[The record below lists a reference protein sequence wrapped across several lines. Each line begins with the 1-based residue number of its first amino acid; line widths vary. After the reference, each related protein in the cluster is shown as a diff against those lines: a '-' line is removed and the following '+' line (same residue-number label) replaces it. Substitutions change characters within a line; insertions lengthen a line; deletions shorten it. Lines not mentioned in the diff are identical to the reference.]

1 MSSAPT
7 LLHWTSGAITE
18 RGQVRESNQDACLD
32 RPDLGLWAVADG
44 MGGHY
49 GGGYASHLLVEGLDR
64 VAPFEDLNSAIETVR
79 LVTKEVNQE
88 LIRAARE
95 IGQTVMGTTLVA
107 VVALG
112 ARCAILWAG
121 DSRVY
126 RLRDGVL
133 DQLTHDH
140 SQVQWMV
147 DSGLLAPEEADQ
159 HPLSNVLLRAVGGE
173 PGLRLDDRVE
183 ALREGDRYLLCSDG
197 LMKELGREDI
207 ERILMQTP
215 GSPLEAAQALVD
227 AACKAGGRDNV
238 TVLVIDFQD
247 PSVE

>member
-1 MSSAPT
+1 MSGAPT
-7 LLHWTSGAITE
+7 LLHWISGSVTE
-18 RGQVRESNQDACLD
+18 RGLIRDSNQDAYLD

-49 GGGYASHLLVEGLDR
+49 GGEYASHLLVESLDR
-64 VAPFEDLNSAIETVR
+64 LAPFEDLNSAIETVR
-79 LVTKEVNQE
+79 QVTAAVNQE
-88 LIRAARE
+88 LIRTARE
-95 IGQTVMGTTLVA
+95 IGQGVMGTTLVA

-112 ARCAILWAG
+112 ARCAVLWAG

-133 DQLTHDH
+133 TQLTRDH

-159 HPLSNVLLRAVGGE
+159 HPLSNLLLRAVGSE
-173 PGLRLDDRVE
+173 AGLSLDDCIE
-183 ALREGDRYLLCSDG
+183 ALHAGDRYLLCSDG

-207 ERILMQTP
+207 RRILMETP
-215 GSPLEAAQALVD
+215 DSPREAAQALVD
-227 AACKAGGRDNV
+227 AACAAGGRDNV
-238 TVLVIDFQD
+238 TAVVIDFQD
-247 PSVE
+247 PSAD

>member
-7 LLHWTSGAITE
+7 LLHWISGSVTE
-18 RGQVRESNQDACLD
+18 RGLVRDSNQDACLD

-49 GGGYASHLLVEGLDR
+49 GGGYASQLLIEALDQ
-64 VAPFEDLNSAIETVR
+64 VAPFEDLKGAVQTIR
-79 LVTKEVNQE
+79 QVTTMVNQQ
-88 LIRAARE
+88 LIRRARE
-95 IGQTVMGTTLVA
+95 NNQGVMGTTLVA
-107 VVALG
+107 VAALG

-133 DQLTHDH
+133 DQLTRDH

-147 DSGLLAPEEADQ
+147 DSGLLAPEEAEQ

-173 PGLRLDDRVE
+173 PGLSLDDCVE

-207 ERILMQTP
+207 ERILMETP
-215 GSPLEAAQALVD
+215 GSPLDAAQALVD
-227 AACKAGGRDNV
+227 AACSAGGRDNV
-238 TVLVIDFQD
+238 TVVVIDFQD
-247 PSVE
+247 PSME